1 MGTSDRKYPISP
13 PPHCP
18 PSLPLTVQFV
28 MCCVASLF
36 QGWCNN
42 IAWNVGPLDTTV
54 LKLAVERYEFN
65 KLHSYK
71 SIVPMIHLA
80 WKLAKNVKFVD
91 PDLLAVTRYVR

>member
-1 MGTSDRKYPISP
+1 M
-13 PPHCP
+13 
-18 PSLPLTVQFV
+18 
-28 MCCVASLF
+28 
-36 QGWCNN
+36 
-42 IAWNVGPLDTTV
+42 DTTV